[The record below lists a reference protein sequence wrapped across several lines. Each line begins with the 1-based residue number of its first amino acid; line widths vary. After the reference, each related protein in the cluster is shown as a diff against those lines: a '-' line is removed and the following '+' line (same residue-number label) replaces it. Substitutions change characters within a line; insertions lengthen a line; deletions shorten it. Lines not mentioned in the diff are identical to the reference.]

1 MFVIPHGRDIFVE
14 IVRMSVIGSIHITR
28 FLEICIIVNI
38 FIVFVMF
45 IPPIISSVLQ
55 EKKRTLKLK
64 WLKKNNLVLSA
75 FYFAI

>member
-1 MFVIPHGRDIFVE
+1 MFVIPHGRDIVVG
-14 IVRMSVIGSIHITR
+14 IVRISVIGSIHITR

-55 EKKRTLKLK
+55 E
-64 WLKKNNLVLSA
+64 
-75 FYFAI
+75 